1 MTEPTS
7 SRGSPAAHRPRLRTF
22 AALRHRN
29 YRLFFAGQLISVTG
43 TWMQN
48 MALSYLTYHLTN
60 SAFLLGL
67 ISTVGSLPMLLFA
80 LPGGVLADRLEKRR
94 ILLFTQSSVMVLA
107 FILAAL
113 TWAQWIR
120 VWQIALIAAVAGT
133 AMAADMPTR
142 QAFVIEM
149 VDRRDLMNAIALNS
163 SIFNSARI
171 AGPSIAGIL
180 YGMVGP
186 GWCFFANGA
195 SFIAVLTGL
204 LLMRFPP
211 RARRQITTSPLADA
225 LDGIRHLRQKRTV
238 LGIAIWLAAFSV
250 FGWSYAVLMPIF
262 ARDVLHMGPSGLGYL
277 MTGTGVG
284 ALIGALGVATL
295 SGYNVSRPTLLFSGA
310 FLLAAA
316 LIAFSFSR
324 AFWLSAAMLALA
336 GMGGVTFM
344 STANTTI
351 QVSVPDELRGRMM
364 GVWGVVF
371 AGSAP
376 LGSLQAGTMAQYLGA
391 PMAVLIGALV
401 TICATVMAL
410 VALRRRRGAAEQ

>member
-7 SRGSPAAHRPRLRTF
+7 NRGRRLRTF

-67 ISTVGSLPMLLFA
+67 ISTIGSLPMLLFA
-80 LPGGVLADRLEKRR
+80 LPGGVLADRVEKRR

-113 TWAQWIR
+113 TGAHWIR
-120 VWQIALIAAVAGT
+120 VWQIALIAALAGT

-180 YGMVGP
+180 YGIVGP
-186 GWCFFANGA
+186 AWCFFANGV
-195 SFIAVLTGL
+195 SFIAVLIGL

-211 RARRQITTSPLADA
+211 RARRQITTSPFADA
-225 LDGIRHLRQKRTV
+225 LDGLRHLRQNRTV
-238 LGIAIWLAAFSV
+238 LGIAIWLGVFSI

-262 ARDVLHMGPSGLGYL
+262 ARDVLHMGPIGLGYL
-277 MTGTGVG
+277 MTATGAG
-284 ALIGALGVATL
+284 ALIGALSVATL
-295 SGYNVSRPTLLFSGA
+295 SSYNIPRPTLLFAGA
-310 FLLAAA
+310 FMLAAA
-316 LIAFSFSR
+316 LIGFSFSR
-324 AFWLSAAMLALA
+324 TFWLSAPLLALA
-336 GMGGVTFM
+336 GMGGVTFT

-391 PMAVLIGALV
+391 PTAVLIGALITV
-401 TICATVMAL
+401 AATMAAL
-410 VALRRRRGAAEQ
+410 VALRRRARGSAQSETE